1 MLSPSMRH
9 LRGDFDQVS
18 PARLLPSNTA
28 NLLNSHCHWNHRR
41 GMLARIISPTTSD
54 AESTP
59 TVLEISHDELLGDIF
74 VVASDGIYSYDEVQI
89 GKDSQGEIFIE
100 AKRSIVWL
108 YEALSNFLRS
118 NPTEAAL
125 ESCLNSYL
133 AKLNANK
140 LVDDD
145 CTIAV
150 LVSGRALRYRR
161 SLQTVSAGK
170 EAMAT

>member
-1 MLSPSMRH
+1 
-9 LRGDFDQVS
+9 
-18 PARLLPSNTA
+18 
-28 NLLNSHCHWNHRR
+28 
-41 GMLARIISPTTSD
+41 MLARIISPTTSD

-59 TVLEISHDELLGDIF
+59 TVLEISQDELLGDIF
-74 VVASDGIYSYDEVQI
+74 VVASDGIYSYDDVQI

-108 YEALSNFLRS
+108 YDALSNLLRG
-118 NPTEAAL
+118 NLTESAL
-125 ESCLNSYL
+125 ESCLQSYL
-133 AKLNANK
+133 ARLHANQ

-150 LVSGRALRYRR
+150 LVSGRALHYRR
-161 SLQTVSAGK
+161 SLLGVRAEK